1 MPVDVGDALR
11 LYPAALGR
19 TLARQAAAEW
29 AGTPLHR
36 AALRRPRPVGE
47 AAAPR
52 DFRPVDGIGGAA
64 ILAGAFDLTGTKL
77 VVGPRGDPWDRASPS
92 RRFAVALHRFDWLP
106 GLLDQGE
113 EGRREAARLVEA
125 WSRQFG
131 AWNAFSW
138 APEVLERRVF
148 ALACGLNPLGLQSPA
163 QASALRESLAA
174 QARALLASA
183 STAARPAERT
193 LAAAVAGA
201 ALDFGGGADLLSAAL
216 RRLPAALSRSVRPDG
231 GHASRAPSAGLEL
244 LLDLRTLQD
253 ALRQRGATLPDAVA
267 EAAERLAAAVR
278 FFIGPDGR
286 LAAFQGGEPSA
297 PARVQAALLPWS
309 AVSAA
314 EDLPDSR
321 YHRLQAGELTLLVD
335 AGAPA
340 YGAVG
345 AAAAAQ
351 PGAIEVWAAGEPL
364 IVGGGWSA
372 EALAPPALR
381 LSAAAST
388 ATVGGASP
396 GEPLTGRLARALGP
410 RLRGAPR
417 RVRAELRREGR
428 AQWLELSH
436 DGWRRSHGVRHERRL
451 FADAGADELRGE
463 DAAALA
469 PGPKAPVELAVRF
482 HLPRGV
488 EASVGRDGRSVLLR
502 TPAGRGWR
510 LRSDAAEHRVEASA
524 RVLDLRPHRTSQV
537 VLKSVIRPS
546 LGGRIRWKLSP
557 VAPGEDR

>member
-1 MPVDVGDALR
+1 MPVSVGDALR
-11 LYPAALGR
+11 LYPAAVGR

-29 AGTPLHR
+29 TGTPLHR
-36 AALRRPRPVGE
+36 AALARPRPIGE

-52 DFRPVDGIGGAA
+52 DFRPADGIGGAA

-106 GLLDQGE
+106 GLLAQGD

-125 WSRQFG
+125 WRRQFG

-138 APEVLERRVF
+138 APEVLERRVY
-148 ALACGLNPLGLQSPA
+148 ALACGLNALS
-163 QASALRESLAA
+163 QAAPTQAPALRESLSA
-174 QARALLASA
+174 QARALLPAA
-183 STAARPAERT
+183 RTAARPAERAV
-193 LAAAVAGA
+193 AAAVAGA
-201 ALDFGGGADLLSAAL
+201 ALDFGPGADLLSRALKALLAAL
-216 RRLPAALSRSVRPDG
+216 GRSVRPDG
-231 GHASRAPSAGLEL
+231 GHVSRAPSAGLEL

-253 ALRQRGATLPDAVA
+253 ALRQRGMALPPPIA
-267 EAAERLAAAVR
+267 ESADRLASAVR
-278 FFIGPDGR
+278 FFVAPDGR
-286 LAAFQGGEPSA
+286 LAAFQGGEASA
-297 PARVQAALLPWS
+297 PERVQAGLLPWS
-309 AVSAA
+309 AVEAA
-314 EDLPDSR
+314 EDLPDSG
-321 YHRLQAGELTLLVD
+321 YHRLRAGELTLLVD
-335 AGAPA
+335 AAAAARGPA
-340 YGAVG
+340 G

-351 PGAIEVWAAGEPL
+351 PAAVEIWTATEPL
-364 IVGGGWSA
+364 VVGGGWSA

-388 ATVGGASP
+388 ATVGGVSP
-396 GEPLTGRLARALGP
+396 GEPLVGRLARALGP

-417 RVRAELRREGR
+417 RVQAVLRREGR

-451 FADAGADELRGE
+451 FADAGGDELRGE
-463 DAAALA
+463 DVAVLA

-488 EASVGRDGRSVLLR
+488 EASVARDGRSVLLR
-502 TPAGRGWR
+502 TSDGRGWR

-524 RVLDLRPHRTSQV
+524 RVLDRRPHRTSQV
-537 VLKSVIRPS
+537 VLKAVVRPS

-557 VAPGEDR
+557 AAVGDDR